1 MSVLRYVRLDV
12 FTNQPFSGIQL
23 AVFPDA
29 AGIDE
34 RRMQRIANEMALPET
49 TFVFRA
55 EAPET
60 DARVR
65 IFTPSQELPM
75 AGSPTIGT
83 VFALAGAGRLR
94 AGADKA
100 VLGLGIGPTT
110 VGLEWGQ
117 NALRFAWM
125 MQPIPTFGP
134 IVTDSV
140 AVAAAVGVQSCDL
153 AGGNLPVQVASSGV
167 PFMYVPLRSRAAV
180 DAASIERGR
189 LCTLLR
195 SVDLEEIPVF
205 VFSCQTADDDA
216 TVYSRMFGPCIGIP
230 EDPATGAASEPLGA
244 YLLQHNAV
252 SPDNASRLVNPSGR
266 PHGPPGSYLHFA
278 LEPCRSSRGS
288 SGRRRGGGCRRRNG
302 PRLTGWRLVAIIALP
317 PFAFSSQA
325 FFEPMVG
332 VG

>member
-12 FTNQPFSGIQL
+12 FTNQPFTGIQL

-34 RRMQRIANEMALPET
+34 RRIQRIANEMALPET
-49 TFVFRA
+49 TFVFPPEVP
-55 EAPET
+55 EA

-65 IFTPSQELPM
+65 IFTPSRELPM

-83 VFALAGAGRLR
+83 VFALAGARRLR
-94 AGADKA
+94 AGADKT
-100 VLGLGIGPTT
+100 VLSLGIGPTT

-117 NALRFAWM
+117 DLRFAWM
-125 MQPIPTFGP
+125 TQPIPTFGP

-140 AVAAAVGVQSCDL
+140 GVAAAVGVQPCDL

-167 PFMYVPLRSRAAV
+167 PFLYVPLRSRAAV

-195 SVDLEEIPVF
+195 SVNLEELPVF
-205 VFSCQTADDDA
+205 VFSCQPADDDA

-230 EDPATGAASEPLGA
+230 EDPATGAASGPLGA

-252 SPDNASRLVNPSGR
+252 SADNASRLVNLQGVRMGR
-266 PHGPPGSYLHFA
+266 PGRIYISL
-278 LEPCRSSRGS
+278 SSRAGVLEEV
-288 SGRRRGGGCRRRNG
+288 RVGGEA
-302 PRLTGWRLVAIIALP
+302 VV
-317 PFAFSSQA
+317 
-325 FFEPMVG
+325 VG
-332 VG
+332 EGTVFD